1 MPGLAGHVYGEG
13 GHNVEVD
20 GEGGVVFQQE
30 NVRLRVI
37 AEIVSCVSYQTIF
50 SGFSNYYVLI
60 KEFPG
65 FICLFFFLT

>member
-1 MPGLAGHVYGEG
+1 MPGFAGHVYGEG

-37 AEIVSCVSYQTIF
+37 AEIVSCASYQK
-50 SGFSNYYVLI
+50 YW
-60 KEFPG
+60 
-65 FICLFFFLT
+65 